1 MKLKNQGKIPYFAK
15 MKILT
20 KCSPIYFLTLAKYIV
35 TTMMYSN
42 SLICIAIV
50 LVQILRDDILKQA
63 EESRVSSVYLLYIQ
77 SKMFGD
83 SAILFVQENAVR
95 RSQFHFQSREYTK

>member
-1 MKLKNQGKIPYFAK
+1 
-15 MKILT
+15 
-20 KCSPIYFLTLAKYIV
+20 
-35 TTMMYSN
+35 MYSN

-95 RSQFHFQSREYTK
+95 RSQFHFQSREYCIPSDAYYLIDSLTVMHVYQ

>member
-1 MKLKNQGKIPYFAK
+1 
-15 MKILT
+15 
-20 KCSPIYFLTLAKYIV
+20 
-35 TTMMYSN
+35 MYSN